1 MGWIDR
7 MDRWDGQ
14 TGRIDGMDGTVQ
26 LACNDAKG
34 YGLRSDAMR
43 KYALAHRHAP
53 WDMHRRVGVNSKP
66 RWQSVGA
73 MSDYFGPIRAGYKSV
88 SHCLG
93 NLFHTVWGKPLRVAL
108 SVLRRGAIV
117 TIAHTR

>member
-73 MSDYFGPIRAGYKSV
+73 MSDYFGPIRAGEKQHVQV
-88 SHCLG
+88 SG
-93 NLFHTVWGKPLRVAL
+93 AL
-108 SVLRRGAIV
+108 SCRLNASGPNKICIGSAL
-117 TIAHTR
+117 IAYTYEVSML